1 MGFILLRLIARSSM
15 RARAGA
21 GQRGSQGNSDW
32 GPRGG
37 QGTGSRCGYVRS
49 PHEVLGVRRGAS
61 KDEIISRYRELV
73 RQYHPDKVTHMAPEF
88 REVAERRMK
97 EINAAYDALKR
108 HAA

>member
-21 GQRGSQGNSDW
+21 GSAAPRATADW

-37 QGTGSRCGYVRS
+37 QGTGSRYGYVRS
-49 PHEVLGVRRGAS
+49 PYEVLGVRRGAS